1 MVNKMGRLTEGFAL
15 ANMPSE
21 ERRRYAYG
29 KNAESYFTHITI
41 DTKTLKQI
49 PPPKNDYWNI

>member
-49 PPPKNDYWNI
+49 PPPKDEH

>member
-1 MVNKMGRLTEGFAL
+1 MGRVTEAFAL
-15 ANMPSE
+15 ANMTSE

-41 DTKTLKQI
+41 DTKILKQI
-49 PPPKNDYWNI
+49 KPPKK

>member
-1 MVNKMGRLTEGFAL
+1 MGRMTEVFAL
-15 ANMPSE
+15 ANMTSE

-41 DTKTLKQI
+41 DTKILKQI
-49 PPPKNDYWNI
+49 KPPKK

>member
-1 MVNKMGRLTEGFAL
+1 MGRLTEGFAL

-49 PPPKNDYWNI
+49 PPPKNEH